1 MFNSYYT
8 ITKHGPMRNWSKHTT
23 RLSLLNQSSCAI
35 QEQPV
40 YYHLGTNTLFNSPLP
55 FFPVFPLLFF
65 SRASV
70 TTFTQSEHDHQGGM
84 MHMHSSY
91 RVGLDMG
98 AMISQEQ
105 LFKHRE
111 IVGTPSV
118 QHKPPSVSS
127 AVKLHS

>member
-1 MFNSYYT
+1 
-8 ITKHGPMRNWSKHTT
+8 MRNWSKHTRRVSST
-23 RLSLLNQSSCAI
+23 NPHVPYKSSLFTVI
-35 QEQPV
+35 WGP
-40 YYHLGTNTLFNSPLP
+40 TLYLIPPFP
-55 FFPVFPLLFF
+55 FFLFFPLLFF

-70 TTFTQSEHDHQGGM
+70 TTFTRSEHDHQGGM